1 MANNEDLVQRI
12 FQDLNLPGV
21 NTNGTQLNTR
31 WITEDIRPAHHN
43 TLAANN
49 RWATTDNMFAS
60 ADADDGTLGIDR
72 SGLATETPGRSLADI
87 IDERSRTIQRIVE
100 PVLVQDNYES
110 ARKRIVE
117 FTNQLF
123 ESSAHF
129 LKDANIPCPAAE
141 KAAQIS
147 AIERPEEIQLL
158 SVARETVNAALTV
171 PEVADNY
178 EYYKQQSLSI
188 LEHYR
193 TLGRDLMRQEQ
204 TFKDKLSKY
213 DKLVAQIK
221 SLTDIPGISD
231 TEEMTNLLKSY
242 EAALKVAAER
252 FHFGD
257 EYKQFLQ
264 KTREWAFV
272 RDILMLHRVAV
283 ADAQAGPT
291 CGVCLEDHVTHALTG
306 CGHTFC
312 ASCKS
317 QLGRACPLC
326 RKSITGAIKIFFN

>member
-1 MANNEDLVQRI
+1 MADEDLVGRI
-12 FQDLNLPGV
+12 FASFNNPINVANRMSD
-21 NTNGTQLNTR
+21 
-31 WITEDIRPAHHN
+31 DIRPAHHN
-43 TLAANN
+43 TLTANS

-60 ADADDGTLGIDR
+60 VDADGTLGIDR
-72 SGLATETPGRSLADI
+72 SGLSTETPGRSLADI
-87 IDERSRTIQRIVE
+87 IDERSRTIQRIID
-100 PVLVQDNYES
+100 PVLNADNYES

-141 KAAQIS
+141 RAATI
-147 AIERPEEIQLL
+147 AVIERPEETELL
-158 SVARETVNAALTV
+158 NVARETVNAALAV

-178 EYYKQQSLSI
+178 EHYKQQSLSI

-221 SLTDIPGISD
+221 SLTEIPGIAD
-231 TEEMTNLLKSY
+231 TDEMTNLLKSY
-242 EAALKVAAER
+242 EAALKVASER

-257 EYKQFLQ
+257 EYKHFLQ
-264 KTREWAFV
+264 KTREWALV

-283 ADAQAGPT
+283 SDAQAGPP
-291 CGVCLEDHVTHALTG
+291 CSVCLEDHVTHALTA

-312 ASCKS
+312 GSCKS

-326 RKSITGAIKIFFN
+326 RKTITGAIKIYFS

>member
-1 MANNEDLVQRI
+1 MADEDLVQRV
-12 FQDLNLPGV
+12 FQGL
-21 NTNGTQLNTR
+21 NTNGVQLNNR
-31 WITEDIRPAHHN
+31 WMTEDIRPAHHN

-49 RWATTDNMFAS
+49 RWAATDNMFA
-60 ADADDGTLGIDR
+60 AVDADGTLGIDR
-72 SGLATETPGRSLADI
+72 SGLATETPSRSLADI
-87 IDERSRTIQRIVE
+87 MDERSRTIQRVAE
-100 PVLVQDNYES
+100 PTLAADNYES

-123 ESSAHF
+123 ESTAHF
-129 LKDANIPCPAAE
+129 LKDSNVPCPAAE
-141 KAAQIS
+141 QAAS
-147 AIERPEEIQLL
+147 VAVIERADEIELMT
-158 SVARETVNAALTV
+158 VARNTVNAALAV
-171 PEVADNY
+171 PETADNY
-178 EYYKQQSLSI
+178 EHYKQQSLSI

-213 DKLVAQIK
+213 DRLVAQIK
-221 SLTDIPGISD
+221 SLTEIPGIAD
-231 TEEMTNLLKSY
+231 TEEMNNLLKSY
-242 EAALKVAAER
+242 EAALKVATER
-252 FHFGD
+252 FRFGD
-257 EYKQFLQ
+257 DYKQFLQ
-264 KTREWAFV
+264 KMREWALV

-291 CGVCLEDHVTHALTG
+291 CGVCLEDHVTHALTA

-326 RKSITGAIKIFFN
+326 RKTITGAIKIFFN

>member
-1 MANNEDLVQRI
+1 MADDAAQRVFQGINNQ
-12 FQDLNLPGV
+12 GV
-21 NTNGTQLNTR
+21 QLNTR
-31 WITEDIRPAHHN
+31 WITEDNIRPAHHN
-43 TLAANN
+43 TLSSNS
-49 RWATTDNMFAS
+49 RWATTDNMFATV
-60 ADADDGTLGIDR
+60 DAEGTLGIDR
-72 SGLATETPGRSLADI
+72 SGLATEVPSRSLSDI

-100 PVLVQDNYES
+100 PILEADNYDS
-110 ARKRIVE
+110 ARKRVVE

-158 SVARETVNAALTV
+158 TVARETVNAALTV
-171 PEVADNY
+171 PEAEDNY
-178 EYYKQQSLSI
+178 EHYKKQSLSI

-193 TLGRDLMRQEQ
+193 NLGRDLMRQEQ

-213 DKLVAQIK
+213 DKLAGQIK
-221 SLTDIPGISD
+221 TLTEIPGITD

-252 FHFGD
+252 FRFGD

-264 KTREWAFV
+264 KTREWALV

-283 ADAQAGPT
+283 ADAQAGPP
-291 CGVCLEDHVTHALTG
+291 CGICFEDHITHALTG

-312 ASCKS
+312 GSCKA
-317 QLGRACPLC
+317 QLGRACPIC
-326 RKSITGAIKIFFN
+326 RKTISGAIRIYFN

>member
-1 MANNEDLVQRI
+1 MADDDLVQRI
-12 FQDLNLPGV
+12 FQNMNAPHIEW
-21 NTNGTQLNTR
+21 TNSDEL
-31 WITEDIRPAHHN
+31 RPAHHN
-43 TLAANN
+43 TLASNN

-60 ADADDGTLGIDR
+60 VDADGTLGIDR
-72 SGLATETPGRSLADI
+72 SGLATETPARSLADI
-87 IDERSRTIQRIVE
+87 MDERTRTIQRIAE
-100 PVLVQDNYES
+100 PILNVDNYES
-110 ARKRIVE
+110 LRKSIVE

-129 LKDANIPCPAAE
+129 LKDANIPCPAA
-141 KAAQIS
+141 KRAATIAAVEQ
-147 AIERPEEIQLL
+147 PEEAELL
-158 SVARETVNAALTV
+158 TVARASINSTLTL
-171 PEVADNY
+171 PEAEDNY
-178 EYYKQQSLSI
+178 THYKQQSLSI

-221 SLTDIPGISD
+221 TLTEIPGIAD

-242 EAALKVAAER
+242 SAAIKVAADR

-264 KTREWAFV
+264 KTREWTLM

-283 ADAQAGPT
+283 SDAQAGPP
-291 CGVCLEDHVTHALTG
+291 CSVCLEDHVTHALTA
-306 CGHTFC
+306 CGHTYC

-326 RKSITGAIKIFFN
+326 RKTITGSIRIFFN

>member
-1 MANNEDLVQRI
+1 MADEDLVGRI
-12 FQDLNLPGV
+12 FASFNNPINVAPRIISDDV
-21 NTNGTQLNTR
+21 
-31 WITEDIRPAHHN
+31 RPAHHN

-49 RWATTDNMFAS
+49 RWATTDNMFA
-60 ADADDGTLGIDR
+60 AVDADGTLGIDR

-87 IDERSRTIQRIVE
+87 IDERSRTIQRIAE
-100 PVLVQDNYES
+100 PALNADNYES
-110 ARKRIVE
+110 VRKRIVD

-129 LKDANIPCPAAE
+129 LKDANIPCPAAVR
-141 KAAQIS
+141 AATIA
-147 AIERPEEIQLL
+147 AIERPEEIELL
-158 SVARETVNAALTV
+158 NVALKTVNAALSV
-171 PEVADNY
+171 PAAEEDNY
-178 EYYKQQSLSI
+178 TNYKQQSLSI

-193 TLGRDLMRQEQ
+193 NLGRDLMRQEQ

-221 SLTDIPGISD
+221 SLTEIPGIAD

-264 KTREWAFV
+264 KTREWALV

-283 ADAQAGPT
+283 SDAQAGPP
-291 CGVCLEDHVTHALTG
+291 CSVCLEDHVTHALTA

-312 ASCKS
+312 GSCKA

-326 RKSITGAIKIFFN
+326 RKTITGAIKIFFN